1 MKKLGDR
8 FWPLVFFSIASN
20 VGNVIYFPV
29 MFYAAFQQVFNLTNT
44 QIGSLTAAYASLA
57 IPAYLVSGIIADKFN
72 SKLLM
77 SIACISSTAVVFIMA
92 LIPPYKVLLV
102 CFFVLSIT
110 LGLLFWSAWAKLRR
124 MLGDASEQG
133 TIGGIYQCI
142 DGILSLG
149 LMVGLVALLG
159 DRLATPAGMRT
170 LFLVFGVIYAI
181 GTIGFIVTYD
191 YKKYA
196 SMFVIS
202 TGTPVRL
209 KNYLTGL
216 KIPAMWITALM
227 SFGVYITSTAFN
239 YINPYMASEYAMS
252 AAFAS
257 IFGILLRYGIKIVVA
272 PMGGMLRDKIND
284 TTKMVVS
291 LGIPTIIL
299 VIVFMFIPR
308 GAAYTIPAVIVAL
321 ALTCTYRSVNNLC
334 EIPVAE
340 LKVPLELL
348 GVVGG
353 LYLFFGYCS
362 DWFLPALIGHW
373 MDTKGGNAY
382 YYIFGVAVLGLS
394 IFILTSFWLKA
405 ELKKQSA
412 REAAGAKQAA
422 N

>member
-77 SIACISSTAVVFIMA
+77 SIA
-92 LIPPYKVLLV
+92 
-102 CFFVLSIT
+102 

-308 GAAYTIPAVIVAL
+308 GAAYTVPAVIVAL

>member
-1 MKKLGDR
+1 MKKLGKR
-8 FWPLVFFSIASN
+8 FWPLVFYSIAAN
-20 VGNVIYFPV
+20 VGNVIFFPV
-29 MFYAAFQQVFNLTNT
+29 MFYAAFQQVFHLTNT

-72 SKLLM
+72 SQLLM
-77 SIACISSTAVVFIMA
+77 SIACISSTVVVFIMA
-92 LIPPYKVLLV
+92 TIPPYRVLLI

-110 LGLLFWSAWAKLRR
+110 LGLLFWSATAKLRR

-133 TIGGIYQCI
+133 TINGIYQCI

-159 DRLATPAGMRT
+159 DKLATPAGMRT
-170 LFLVFGVIYAI
+170 LFLVFGIIYAI
-181 GTIGFIVTYD
+181 GTVGFIITYD

-196 SMFVIS
+196 ATYVIS
-202 TGTPVRL
+202 TGEPVRL
-209 KNYLTGL
+209 KNYLVGL

-239 YINPYMASEYAMS
+239 YINPYMVSEFAMS

-257 IFGILLRYGIKIVVA
+257 IFGILLRYGIKIVAA
-272 PMGGMLRDKIND
+272 PLGGMIRDKINN
-284 TTKMVVS
+284 TTRMIVS

-308 GAAYTIPAVIVAL
+308 GAAYTVPAVIVAL
-321 ALTCTYRSVNNLC
+321 LLTCTYRSVNNLC

-340 LKVPLELL
+340 LKVPLEIL

-382 YYIFGVAVLGLS
+382 YYIFSIAVVGLF
-394 IFILTSFWLKA
+394 IFVLASFWLKA
-405 ELKKQSA
+405 ELKKQRA
-412 REAAGAKQAA
+412 KEAADPAKS
-422 N
+422 

>member
-1 MKKLGDR
+1 M
-8 FWPLVFFSIASN
+8 VFFSIASN

>member
-1 MKKLGDR
+1 MKKLGKR
-8 FWPLVFFSIASN
+8 FWPLVFYSIAAN
-20 VGNVIYFPV
+20 VGNVIFFPV
-29 MFYAAFQQVFNLTNT
+29 MFYAAFQQVFHLTNT

-77 SIACISSTAVVFIMA
+77 SIACISSTVVAFIMA
-92 LIPPYKVLLV
+92 TIPPYRVLLI
-102 CFFVLSIT
+102 CFFVLS
-110 LGLLFWSAWAKLRR
+110 
-124 MLGDASEQG
+124 ASEQG
-133 TIGGIYQCI
+133 TINGIYQCI

-159 DRLATPAGMRT
+159 DKLATPAGMRT
-170 LFLVFGVIYAI
+170 LFLVFGIIYAI
-181 GTIGFIVTYD
+181 GTVGFIITYD

-196 SMFVIS
+196 ATYVIS
-202 TGTPVRL
+202 TGEPVRL
-209 KNYLTGL
+209 KNYLVGL

-239 YINPYMASEYAMS
+239 YINPYMVSEFAMS

-257 IFGILLRYGIKIVVA
+257 IFGILLRYGIKIVAA
-272 PMGGMLRDKIND
+272 PLGGMIRDKINN
-284 TTKMVVS
+284 TTRMIVS

-308 GAAYTIPAVIVAL
+308 GAAYTVPAVIVAL
-321 ALTCTYRSVNNLC
+321 LLTCTYRSVNNLC

-340 LKVPLELL
+340 LKVPLEIL

-412 REAAGAKQAA
+412 REAAAAKQAA